1 MRELLNIKNPRKTA
15 IFHTAM
21 ITYSLF
27 YVTPLFWMIMS
38 SFKGNGEIFQDPLG
52 LPKTIDLSVFPRAF
66 KAAMLDKLMVNSI
79 ITTAAS
85 STIILIASSMA
96 AFAFSRLAFKGSKFY
111 LGILTIGLIVPVQ
124 SYFIAQNQ
132 IVELLHMKDTRL
144 ALILPYAGMGMALA
158 VWLLKSY
165 IDSLPKELFEAARVD
180 GCGDLRMYLN
190 IVLPVLRPGLATVAV
205 FSFLSAWNEF
215 LLAIIY
221 IQRED
226 LKTIPSGL
234 LTFSQKYVTDYQMLF
249 AALTIITIP
258 MITVYII
265 FNRQVVS
272 GLTEG
277 SLK

>member
-1 MRELLNIKNPRKTA
+1 MNTNRLRKS
-15 IFHTAM
+15 IFFHTSLSL
-21 ITYSLF
+21 YSAF
-27 YVTPLFWMIMS
+27 YVLPLFWMIMS
-38 SFKGNGEIFQDPLG
+38 AFKSNGEIFQDPLG
-52 LPKTIDLSVFPRAF
+52 LPKQIDLSVFPRAF
-66 KAAMLDKLMVNSI
+66 RAAMLDKLMLNSA
-79 ITTAAS
+79 ITTFCSTSLILLSAA
-85 STIILIASSMA
+85 MA
-96 AFAFSRLAFKGSKFY
+96 AFAFSRLTFIGKRLW
-111 LGILTIGLIVPVQ
+111 LGLLTVGLIVPIQ

-132 IVELLHMKDTRL
+132 LIEFLQLKDTRI

-158 VWLLKSY
+158 TWLLKAYLESM
-165 IDSLPKELFEAARVD
+165 PKEVFEAARID
-180 GCGDLRMYLN
+180 GCSDIQTFFR
-190 IVLPVLRPGLATVAV
+190 IVLPLLKPGIATVAV
-205 FSFLSAWNEF
+205 FSILSAWNEF

-258 MITVYII
+258 MVAIYVI
-265 FNRQVVS
+265 FNRQVVA

>member
-1 MRELLNIKNPRKTA
+1 MRKSIF
-15 IFHTAM
+15 FHTSLSL
-21 ITYSLF
+21 YSAF
-27 YVTPLFWMIMS
+27 YVLPLFWMIMS
-38 SFKGNGEIFQDPLG
+38 AFKSNGEIFQDPLG
-52 LPKTIDLSVFPRAF
+52 LPKQIDLSVFPRAF
-66 KAAMLDKLMVNSI
+66 RAAMLDKLMLNSA
-79 ITTAAS
+79 ITTFCSTSLILLSAA
-85 STIILIASSMA
+85 MA
-96 AFAFSRLAFKGSKFY
+96 AFAFSRLTFIGKRLW
-111 LGILTIGLIVPVQ
+111 LGLLTVGLIVPIQ

-132 IVELLHMKDTRL
+132 LIEFLQLKDTRI

-158 VWLLKSY
+158 TWLLKAY
-165 IDSLPKELFEAARVD
+165 LDSMPKEVFEAARID
-180 GCGDLRMYLN
+180 GCSDIQTFFR
-190 IVLPVLRPGLATVAV
+190 IVLPLLKPGIATVAV
-205 FSFLSAWNEF
+205 FSILSAWNEF

-258 MITVYII
+258 MVAIYVI
-265 FNRQVVS
+265 FNRQVVA

>member
-1 MRELLNIKNPRKTA
+1 MNTNRLRKS
-15 IFHTAM
+15 IFFHTSLSL
-21 ITYSLF
+21 YSAF
-27 YVTPLFWMIMS
+27 YVLPLFWMIMS
-38 SFKGNGEIFQDPLG
+38 AFKSNGEIFQDPLG
-52 LPKTIDLSVFPRAF
+52 LPKQIDLSVFPRAF
-66 KAAMLDKLMVNSI
+66 RAAMLDKLMLNSA
-79 ITTAAS
+79 ITTFS
-85 STIILIASSMA
+85 STSLILLSSAMA
-96 AFAFSRLAFKGSKFY
+96 AFAFSRLTFIGKRLW
-111 LGILTIGLIVPVQ
+111 LGLLTVGLIVPIQ

-132 IVELLHMKDTRL
+132 LIEFLQLKDTRI

-158 VWLLKSY
+158 TWLIKAYL
-165 IDSLPKELFEAARVD
+165 DSMPKEVFEAARID
-180 GCGDLRMYLN
+180 GCSDIQTFFR
-190 IVLPVLRPGLATVAV
+190 IVLPLLKPGIATVAV
-205 FSFLSAWNEF
+205 FSILSAWNEF

-258 MITVYII
+258 MVAIYVI
-265 FNRQVVS
+265 FNRQVVA

>member
-1 MRELLNIKNPRKTA
+1 MNTNRLRKS
-15 IFHTAM
+15 IFFHTSLSL
-21 ITYSLF
+21 YSAF
-27 YVTPLFWMIMS
+27 YVLPLFWMIMS
-38 SFKGNGEIFQDPLG
+38 AFKSNGEIFQDPLG
-52 LPKTIDLSVFPRAF
+52 LPKQIDLSVFPRAF
-66 KAAMLDKLMVNSI
+66 RAAMLDKLMLNSA
-79 ITTAAS
+79 ITTFS
-85 STIILIASSMA
+85 STSLILLSSAMA
-96 AFAFSRLAFKGSKFY
+96 AFAFSRLTFIGKRLW
-111 LGILTIGLIVPVQ
+111 LGLLTVGLIVPIQ

-132 IVELLHMKDTRL
+132 LIEFLQLKDTRI

-158 VWLLKSY
+158 TWLLKAYLESM
-165 IDSLPKELFEAARVD
+165 PKEVFEAARID
-180 GCGDLRMYLN
+180 GCSDIQTFFR
-190 IVLPVLRPGLATVAV
+190 IVLPLLKPGIATVAV
-205 FSFLSAWNEF
+205 FSILSAWNEF

-258 MITVYII
+258 MVAIYVI
-265 FNRQVVS
+265 FNRQVVA

>member
-1 MRELLNIKNPRKTA
+1 MNIKNPRKTA
-15 IFHTAM
+15 IFHTVM
-21 ITYSLF
+21 VIYSLF

-38 SFKGNGEIFQDPLG
+38 SFKSNGEIFQDPLG
-52 LPKTIDLSVFPRAF
+52 LPKSLDLSVFPKAF
-66 KAAMLDKLMVNSI
+66 KAAMLDKLMINSL
-79 ITTAAS
+79 ITTALS
-85 STIILIASSMA
+85 STIILVSASMA
-96 AFAFSRLAFKGSKFY
+96 AFAFSRLNFKGSKFY
-111 LGILTIGLIVPVQ
+111 LGVLTIGLIVPIQ

-132 IVELLHMKDTRL
+132 LVELFHLKDTRI

-158 VWLLKSY
+158 VWLLKAY
-165 IDSLPKELFEAARVD
+165 LDSMPKELFEAARVD
-180 GCGDLRMYLN
+180 GCGDIRMYFN

-205 FSFLSAWNEF
+205 FSVLSAWNEF